1 MEHTFYSTNFHFNTY
16 CGQKYRYTDAR
27 DGATMHYIG
36 YMRKGSCRIESREGM
51 LMVAQGDIFYIPASL
66 PYQSHWYGEDRIE
79 FESFGFFDFPEAM
92 DGQYALQ
99 RFAADEKTLELIDAI
114 ARNPQVCSRTLGKFF
129 ALLSLLLPQMTMRH
143 KEARYSK
150 TIHEA
155 AAYLTV
161 NPRASIAQI
170 AKHCNVSESG
180 LYNAFRREGDMS
192 PNDLRHKILAEK
204 AVHLLQ
210 TTDLSVEQIS
220 RQLEFSSSS
229 YFRKILFSVT
239 GKTPRQLR
247 RESSAI

>member
-1 MEHTFYSTNFHFNTY
+1 MEHTFYSTNFHFNQY
-16 CGQKYRYTDAR
+16 CGHKYRYTDAR

-36 YMRKGSCRIESREGM
+36 YMRKGTCRIESREGI
-51 LMVAQGDIFYIPASL
+51 LLVAQGDIFYIPASL
-66 PYQSHWYGEDRIE
+66 PYQSHWYGEEEIAFD
-79 FESFGFFDFPEAM
+79 SFGFFDFPEAM

-99 RFAADEKTLELIDAI
+99 KFPADAKSLELINAI
-114 ARNPQVCSRTLGKFF
+114 AQNPRVCSGTLGKFF
-129 ALLSLLLPQMTMRH
+129 ALLSLLLPQMTVRQ
-143 KEARYSK
+143 KEALYSK

-161 NPRASIAQI
+161 HPRAAISQV

-180 LYNAFRREGDMS
+180 LYNAFRREGDMT

-229 YFRKILFSVT
+229 YFRKILFAVT

-247 RESSAI
+247 KETRTI